1 MGLFDFWKKE
11 DKIDKQLKS
20 LHKNI
25 GASFSNIK
33 NDMETF
39 SKWVTHLE
47 NHRDYHHS
55 RIEKLEKK
63 IDFLERALE
72 EIKEGQTFVQTHS
85 LSKHKQTAVRFKQTA
100 VGVQT
105 GVGAVQTPVQT
116 GIQTANFSDRYELV
130 DILRSLTVMERVVLW
145 TLLNTDLKM
154 SYDDLS
160 VLLGKDKSTL
170 RGQITN
176 IKRKSE
182 SLVSEFT
189 EINGKKRFFV
199 DENLRKVILK
209 SVRNNQTGIQTGV
222 SKKKKRESES

>member
-1 MGLFDFWKKE
+1 MGLFDFLKKE
-11 DKIDKQLKS
+11 DKIDKKFKS

-25 GASFSNIK
+25 GTSFSNIK

-47 NHRDYHHS
+47 NHRDNHHS

-63 IDFLERALE
+63 IDFLERVLE
-72 EIKEGQTFVQTHS
+72 EIKEGQTFVQTPS
-85 LSKHKQTAVRFKQTA
+85 VSKHKQTAVRLKQTA

-105 GVGAVQTPVQT
+105 PVYVEQTAVQTAVQTPKQLE
-116 GIQTANFSDRYELV
+116 INELTET
-130 DILRSLTVMERVVLW
+130 LRSLTVMERAVLW

-170 RGQITN
+170 RGQINN

-182 SLVSEFT
+182 SLITEFT

-199 DENLRKVILK
+199 DEEIRRIVLRGVGMTRKNVPT
-209 SVRNNQTGIQTGV
+209 SV

>member
-1 MGLFDFWKKE
+1 MGLFDLFKKE
-11 DKIDKQLKS
+11 DKFDKKFKS
-20 LHKNI
+20 LHKNM

-33 NDMETF
+33 NDMEHF

-47 NHRDYHHS
+47 NHRSNHHS

-72 EIKEGQTFVQTHS
+72 EIKEGQTFVQTPS

-100 VGVQT
+100 VRVQT
-105 GVGAVQTPVQT
+105 GVYAEQTAVQTAVQTPQQLE
-116 GIQTANFSDRYELV
+116 INELTET
-130 DILRSLTVMERVVLW
+130 LRSLTVMERAVLW

-170 RGQITN
+170 RGQINN

-182 SLVSEFT
+182 SLITEFT

-199 DENLRKVILK
+199 DEEIRKMVLRGVGTTK
-209 SVRNNQTGIQTGV
+209 TGVQTGV
-222 SKKKKRESES
+222 SKKKERK